1 MNRYPKHRIMRG
13 SEVATATGS
22 GGRHYVVS
30 AKISTGMFRVHW
42 HDVPIGNRAAVSC
55 EAARQRR
62 ATAGSGGRHHVVS
75 AKIGSGMFRAHLH
88 DVSIGNMAAVSCETA
103 RQQRR
108 ATAGSGG
115 QRRAAAGNGGQRR
128 ATAGSGGR
136 HHVVSA
142 KIGTGMFRVHWHDV
156 PIGNRT
162 AVSCETAKRRRLQAA
177 AGNGGQRWSVGAM
190 MRGLPKQD
198 KHNDSLPSF
207 ILALTKPPASFTTC
221 DIPNHLDSNFKGH
234 AVFSNAGN
242 ETYWVLFLTG
252 GQGMYSLKV
261 PCMAVMGRRLT
272 QDEAVR
278 SFQPWDDVQEWWG
291 RHCFYRHG
299 QCAAHPDACA
309 ANGCYNTRPAPTHEE
324 PMHHSIK
331 RDRTVKWVVKTEPL
345 TALKIEASRMMR
357 RQWIEY
363 RRGHRALILSVG
375 MPAGKGSE
383 AVAGSGSSV
392 SHTPRSHTV
401 SAHAGSSAGSMSMGS
416 PLLDDPF
423 YVTAEGTIHHS
434 KVSALSGVGAGP
446 VWVVMG
452 WDAATAY
459 AMEVAEES
467 AGRSRKLRKGKG
479 KGKTGEA
486 MEVWPPNKRGLSQV
500 KPYTPSWLPIL
511 PPDAIATE
519 RPASFAQQLGMWQDA
534 ERRLGEIREAD
545 KKYAL
550 DHEKCQKKKHLRCKK
565 ILAKLEDLHAQ
576 EDAGSV
582 HYLDPTDSM
591 RTTDDLLDEV
601 ELQATFGQDWRYFMG
616 R

>member
-1 MNRYPKHRIMRG
+1 MSRLGIGQPYHARQR
-13 SEVATATGS
+13 GS
-22 GGRHYVVS
+22 GG
-30 AKISTGMFRVHW
+30 
-42 HDVPIGNRAAVSC
+42 
-55 EAARQRR
+55 QRR
-62 ATAGSGGRHHVVS
+62 AAAGSGGRHHVVS

-103 RQQRR
+103 RQ
-108 ATAGSGG
+108 
-115 QRRAAAGNGGQRR
+115 QRR

-190 MRGLPKQD
+190 MCGLPKQD

-291 RHCFYRHG
+291 RHCFYRHR
-299 QCAAHPDACA
+299 QCAAHPDL
-309 ANGCYNTRPAPTHEE
+309 GDDPHPHIVKEE

-345 TALKIEASRMMR
+345 TALKIEACELTPASSSLPP
-357 RQWIEY
+357 I
-363 RRGHRALILSVG
+363 VG

-383 AVAGSGSSV
+383 AVAGSGLSV

-452 WDAATAY
+452 WDVATAY